1 MEVNV
6 SKSVKSC
13 LLPPLTVEST
23 RENINVNVS
32 VCVCARAHAHACV
45 L

>member
-32 VCVCARAHAHACV
+32 VCVRVRMRMRACSN
-45 L
+45 